1 MRLGA
6 GAILTLSAM
15 CLACTTSK
23 VATTTDTNS
32 ERQVASGAASE
43 PGCEVPSSLTGEAKQ
58 NLFLDYQRRSINEV
72 ATQSKSPAISSV
84 TVDGVTQGQDGANEK
99 YVREAFYPQHRLGF
113 ATEAV
118 QATVKFLV
126 PAVNDSVGYKSLRT
140 TFSRKCELFEEPAA
154 KKVHALGSLATAR
167 MVVYPK
173 LKTLDA
179 NDKVTGETAN
189 PFTGL
194 LQPQGNEN
202 GIPLLLRVSVANPV
216 AETIEVGNKSLLLEF
231 IPGLGLKFLIDGQ
244 RSVDLVAMESLA
256 GQGSDQNYFKYEF
269 SPDFSKHAPS
279 GFNTAEGAEKKQMM
293 DRYDRNA
300 VNHYVMNLV
309 GKRFFQVIPDVT
321 GIPLD
326 KIDPHSNAGPHPFVI
341 SIQSLAQT
349 DSKGHAVE
357 PAAQKRP
364 WRLVFKP
371 ALDNLPAARKAAV
384 TSSAPYKPGKVETD
398 FRYKLTS
405 LKPNDRMYYVIA
417 ETEAKK
423 RFILGE
429 IVLTSALTPSPF
441 ADKLYFVQH
450 QLDLRKTTFANSI
463 VNP

>member
-1 MRLGA
+1 MKLGMNT
-6 GAILTLSAM
+6 ILALSAI
-15 CLACTTSK
+15 CLAACTTSK
-23 VATTTDTNS
+23 VATTEGDNS
-32 ERQVASGAASE
+32 ERQVASES
-43 PGCEVPSSLTGEAKQ
+43 GCEVPSGLSGEAKQ

-72 ATQSKSPAISSV
+72 SVQSKSPAVASLSIES
-84 TVDGVTQGQDGANEK
+84 VTQGQDGANAK
-99 YVREAFYPQHRLGF
+99 YMREAFYPQHRLGF

-118 QATVKFLV
+118 EATAKFLV
-126 PAVNDSVGYKSLRT
+126 PSVTDNVGYKSLRT
-140 TFSRKCELFEEPAA
+140 TFSRQCELFQEPGA
-154 KKVHALGSLATAR
+154 KKVHALGTMATGR

-179 NDKVTGETAN
+179 KDNVTGEVAN
-189 PFTGL
+189 PFSGL
-194 LQPQGNEN
+194 LRPEGNEN
-202 GIPLLLRVSVANPV
+202 GIPLLLRLSIANPV
-216 AETIEVGNKSLLLEF
+216 AETIEVGQKSLLLEF
-231 IPGLGLKFLIDGQ
+231 IPGLGLKFLIDGK

-279 GFNTAEGAEKKQMM
+279 EFNTAEGAEKKQILA
-293 DRYDRNA
+293 RYDRNA

-326 KIDPHSNAGPHPFVI
+326 KINPHSNAGPHPFVI
-341 SIQSLAQT
+341 SIQSLAQV
-349 DSKGHAVE
+349 DSKGQAVD

-371 ALDNLPAARKAAV
+371 ALDNVSAARKAAA
-384 TSSAPYKPGKVETD
+384 TSATPYSPGKVETD
-398 FRYKLTS
+398 FRYKVTS
-405 LKPNDRMYYVIA
+405 LQPNDRLFYVIA

-423 RFILGE
+423 RFLLGE
-429 IVLTSALTPSPF
+429 IVLTSALAPSPF

-450 QLDLRKTTFANSI
+450 QLDLRKTTFASSI